1 MLNKE
6 KYMNE
11 LLEFACTDNKLAI
24 TKDGKLRECRGV
36 RCNEC
41 AFENDGMASCGNSRR
56 KWMEQ
61 EYKEP
66 QADWSRVPVDTPIL
80 VRHSESC
87 GWDRR
92 YFAKYNNGLVYAWKQ
107 GTTSWSAEDPAYVCD
122 WKYAK
127 LAESEEVMI
136 ECIRTAARDSKTERI
151 KVSCLDIIVTMIGK
165 KPYYE
170 IKYKEIGE
178 DYYHVGYSSYK
189 LENVLAWKDECF
201 EIVKEC
207 RPQTNADR
215 IRSMTDEELLDFLC
229 SIETYE
235 QGSVKTIEGGVA
247 MCSVTEVEQWLKA
260 ESEG

>member
-1 MLNKE
+1 MLNRE
-6 KYMNE
+6 KYAKE
-11 LLEFACTDNKLAI
+11 IAEIACNGKHIAI
-24 TKDGKLRECRGV
+24 AAGKPMLCCE
-36 RCNEC
+36 
-41 AFENDGMASCGNSRR
+41 ASCDTCDIEYDCTRGLKEWANS
-56 KWMEQ
+56 
-61 EYKEP
+61 EYVEP
-66 QADWSRVPVDTPIL
+66 PVDWSKIPVDTPIL
-80 VRHSESC
+80 VRNE
-87 GWDRR
+87 GVGKEWEKR
-92 YFAKYNNGLVYAWKQ
+92 YFARYIDGKIYAWPI
-107 GTTSWSAEDPAYVCD
+107 GTTSWSHGNKAVSTWD
-122 WKYAK
+122 YAK
-127 LAESEEVMI
+127 ARKVMI

-151 KVSCLDIIVTMIGK
+151 KVSCLDIIVTTTGK
-165 KPYYE
+165 APYYE

-215 IRSMTDEELLDFLC
+215 IRNMTDEELLDFLC